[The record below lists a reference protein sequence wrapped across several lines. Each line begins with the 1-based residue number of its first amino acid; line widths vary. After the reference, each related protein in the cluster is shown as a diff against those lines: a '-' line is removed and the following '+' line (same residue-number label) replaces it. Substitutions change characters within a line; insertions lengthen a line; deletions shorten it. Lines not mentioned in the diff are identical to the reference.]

1 MATLN
6 LGNLTKYTD
15 QLSGILLKESV
26 LVGTTFDYISIQS
39 GVKYADSIN
48 ILTNSLTAA
57 AGGCGTISPAG
68 STTLSQRSI
77 SVSPIKVEES
87 ICVDEFEQYWI
98 GQLAKEGSYNEF
110 APEAFNQLYLANK
123 VEKIGQL
130 VEDMFWKASPS
141 VRALIPGSGSG
152 NLALASGILDTLL
165 YTSATS
171 STVGATATGALT
183 LATALNVVD
192 NMIAQVP
199 NDVLATEDL
208 TLFMSHANF
217 RVLMNALRQG
227 NYFVQ
232 YDGQKSHTWV
242 LDNYTNTNV
251 RIVATRGLN
260 ATDIM
265 VLTPSSNLYFGT
277 DSFGEARNGDGF
289 QFWYDIRDNITYFRA
304 KLKVGAQVAFPQ
316 YVVIK
321 SA

>member
-6 LGNLTKYTD
+6 LANLTKYTD

-26 LVGTTFDYISIQS
+26 LVGSTFDYISIQT
-39 GVKYADSIN
+39 GIKYADSIN
-48 ILTNSLTAA
+48 LLTNSLTAA

-68 STTLSQRSI
+68 STTLSQRDI
-77 SVSPIKVEES
+77 QVCPIKVEES
-87 ICVDEFEQYWI
+87 VCVDEFEQYWI

-130 VEDMFWKASPS
+130 VEDLFWKGS
-141 VRALIPGSGSG
+141 VNSTYGGG
-152 NLALASGILDTLL
+152 NLALCNGMLEILEN
-165 YTSATS
+165 TSATS
-171 STVGATATGALT
+171 SVVTGVTYSGAL
-183 LATALNVVD
+183 AVDTALDAVD
-192 NMIAQVP
+192 SMIALVP
-199 NDVLATEDL
+199 NDVLEANDL

-217 RVLMNALRQG
+217 RTLMRALRNA
-227 NYFVQ
+227 NYFTA
-232 YDGQKSHTWV
+232 YDGQQHTFV
-242 LDNYTNTNV
+242 LENYTNTNV
-251 RIVATRGLN
+251 RVVATRGLN
-260 ATDIM
+260 GRNEM

-321 SA
+321 NS

>member
-6 LGNLTKYTD
+6 LANLTKYTD

-26 LVGTTFDYISIQS
+26 LVGTTFDYISVQT

-68 STTLSQRSI
+68 STTLSQRDI
-77 SVSPIKVEES
+77 TVSPIKVEES
-87 ICVDEFEQYWI
+87 VCVDEFEQYWI
-98 GQLAKEGSYNEF
+98 GMLAKEGSYNEM
-110 APEAFNQLYLANK
+110 APEVFNQLYLANK

-141 VRALIPGSGSG
+141 VRALIPGSGAG
-152 NLALASGILDTLL
+152 NLALSTGILDILL
-165 YTSATS
+165 YTSATN

-183 LATALNVVD
+183 VATALNVID
-192 NMIAQVP
+192 NMIAQNP
-199 NDVLATEDL
+199 NDVLCAEDL

-217 RVLMNALRQG
+217 RILMNALRAA
-227 NYFVQ
+227 NYFVA
-232 YDGQKSHTWV
+232 YDGQQHTWV

-251 RIVATRGLN
+251 RVVATRGLN
-260 ATDIM
+260 ATNIM
-265 VLTPSSNLYFGT
+265 VLTPSSNLYLGT

-304 KLKVGAQVAFPQ
+304 KLKVGAQIAFPQ
-316 YVVIK
+316 YAVVK
-321 SA
+321 AS

>member
-6 LGNLTKYTD
+6 LANLTKYTD

-26 LVGTTFDYISIQS
+26 LVGSTFDYISIQT
-39 GVKYADSIN
+39 GIKYADSIN
-48 ILTNSLTAA
+48 ILTNTLTAA

-68 STTLSQRSI
+68 STTLSQRDI
-77 SVSPIKVEES
+77 TVCPIKVEES

-98 GQLAKEGSYNEF
+98 GMLAKEGGYNEF

-130 VEDMFWKASPS
+130 VEDIFWKGS
-141 VRALIPGSGSG
+141 VSSTYGGG
-152 NLALASGILDTLL
+152 NLALCNGILEVLEN
-165 YTSATS
+165 TSATS
-171 STVGATATGALT
+171 SVIAATATGALT
-183 LATALNVVD
+183 TATALNVID
-192 NMIAQVP
+192 NMIAQIP
-199 NDVLATEDL
+199 NDVLDSSDL
-208 TLFMSHANF
+208 TLFMSHSNF
-217 RVLMNALRQG
+217 RILMNALRAA
-227 NYFVQ
+227 NYFYG
-232 YDGQKSHTWV
+232 YDGQGHTWV

-251 RIVATRGLN
+251 RVVATRGLN
-260 ATDIM
+260 GRNEM

-289 QFWYDIRDNITYFRA
+289 QFWYDVRDNITYFRA

-321 SA
+321 NS

>member
-6 LGNLTKYTD
+6 LASLTKYTD

-26 LVGTTFDYISIQS
+26 LVGTTFDYISIQT

-48 ILTNSLTAA
+48 ILTNTLTAA
-57 AGGCGTISPAG
+57 AGGCGTISPTG
-68 STTLSQRSI
+68 STTLSQRDI
-77 SVSPIKVEES
+77 QVSPIKVEES
-87 ICVDEFEQYWI
+87 VCVDEFEQYWI
-98 GQLAKEGSYNEF
+98 GMLAKEGSYNEF
-110 APEAFNQLYLANK
+110 APQAFNELYLANK

-130 VEDMFWKASPS
+130 VEDIYWKGSPS
-141 VRALIPGSGSG
+141 VRALIPGSGAG
-152 NLALASGILDTLL
+152 NFALSTGILDILL
-165 YTSATS
+165 YTSATN
-171 STVGATATGALT
+171 STVAATASGALT

-192 NMIAQVP
+192 NMIAQIP
-199 NDVLATEDL
+199 NDVLAAEDL
-208 TLFMSHANF
+208 TIFMSHANF

-227 NYFVQ
+227 NYFTQ
-232 YDGQKSHTWV
+232 YDGQRAHTWV

-260 ATDIM
+260 GTNIM

-289 QFWYDIRDNITYFRA
+289 QFWYDIRDNITYFRS

-321 SA
+321 KD